1 VSLTLPVA
9 REIYNA
15 CNPDESLGPDDPR
28 NVDLDASGDDG
39 LVRGES
45 WARRLATKVA
55 VANKPTCVLFTGLPG
70 SGKSTELRRFAKI
83 VEDEQRYL
91 VVIADALELL
101 DLSAE
106 IDVPDILMVMLYRAE
121 QAVLTLEGRSGKDAL
136 KDSPMKRLWQWMD
149 RTDIQ
154 LKEGEVG
161 FGPDEASTKLV
172 FEMKTRETVRQRI
185 RRHLAANLSA
195 FIEEVRREFL
205 RLEGRAKKAGR
216 EGMVLVLDSLEK
228 LQGTSTSWEKVL
240 ESAERV
246 FSSNASYLRLPV
258 HTLYTIPP
266 ALSMRLRV
274 DVEFLPMV
282 KLRTREGKRH
292 EAGYAAMRRLIERR
306 VKAAHL
312 NELLGPTTLD
322 ARVEEV
328 IASSGGYPRELMRLL
343 QALVESAM
351 TRGVGFDQP
360 TFERVLE
367 RSRDTYRRL
376 VRASGA
382 LPWLR
387 KVRETQRLSAD
398 SAEELS
404 AAADMLRDNV
414 VLRYLNDA
422 EWYELHPAVR
432 DMEELR

>member
-1 VSLTLPVA
+1 M
-9 REIYNA
+9 
-15 CNPDESLGPDDPR
+15 
-28 NVDLDASGDDG
+28 
-39 LVRGES
+39 
-45 WARRLATKVA
+45 
-55 VANKPTCVLFTGLPG
+55 
-70 SGKSTELRRFAKI
+70 
-83 VEDEQRYL
+83 
-91 VVIADALELL
+91 VIADALELL

-121 QAVLTLEGRSGKDAL
+121 QAVLTLEGRSRDDAL

-172 FEMKTRETVRQRI
+172 FEMKTRDRAPADPSSPRGEPQRVHRGGAPRVLAP
-185 RRHLAANLSA
+185 RRP
-195 FIEEVRREFL
+195 R
-205 RLEGRAKKAGR
+205 KAGR
-216 EGMVLVLDSLEK
+216 ARGDGPGPRFAGEAPGDEHVVGEGAGERGAGVLV
-228 LQGTSTSWEKVL
+228 
-240 ESAERV
+240 ERLV
-246 FSSNASYLRLPV
+246 PAAAV

-282 KLRTREGKRH
+282 KLRTREGRRH

-312 NELLGPTTLD
+312 NELLGPTTLET
-322 ARVEEV
+322 RVEEV